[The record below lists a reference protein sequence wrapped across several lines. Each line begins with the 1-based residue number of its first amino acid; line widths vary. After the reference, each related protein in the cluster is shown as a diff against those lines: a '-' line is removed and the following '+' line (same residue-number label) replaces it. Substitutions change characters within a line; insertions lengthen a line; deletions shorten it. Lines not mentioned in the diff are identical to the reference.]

1 MNYAIQ
7 LAQLLGAKLTLLHV
21 VPEPSAVDYSMEGI
35 SIQEIQRWEEKAE
48 KTLGDLLARARLQY
62 PEIDALQ
69 VTALHPRDQ
78 IVQAVTDLSA
88 DLMVI
93 STHGYTGWKHFL
105 FGSDTEKIVQQV
117 RCPVLIVR

>member
-1 MNYAIQ
+1 LEPRNWSIT
-7 LAQLLGAKLTLLHV
+7 LGTFT
-21 VPEPSAVDYSMEGI
+21 S
-35 SIQEIQRWEEKAE
+35 SIQPLRWEEKAE
-48 KTLGDLLARARLQY
+48 KTLAEVLARATLQY

-69 VTALHPRDQ
+69 VTAIHPRDQ

-93 STHGYTGWKHFL
+93 SMHGYTGWKHFL
-105 FGSDTEKIVQQV
+105 FGSDAEKMVQQV

>member
-1 MNYAIQ
+1 MA
-7 LAQLLGAKLTLLHV
+7 
-21 VPEPSAVDYSMEGI
+21 GI
-35 SIQEIQRWEEKAE
+35 SVQEIQRWEEKAE
-48 KTLGDLLARARLQY
+48 KTLADVLTRARLQY
-62 PEIDALQ
+62 SEIDALQ
-69 VTALHPRDQ
+69 ITALHPRDQ

-105 FGSDTEKIVQQV
+105 FGSDAEKIVQQA